1 MTTKTQDKKTRTGK
15 APAKKAP
22 AKKARVSKAGSKQK
36 ESIGLLAATQ
46 KMHIS
51 VIEIPL
57 TFMTDLGIAPD
68 KVKSARKLNK
78 KFVGGMYEN
87 FDDMATKISDTVS
100 APAKLI
106 GTLID
111 KLQEA
116 SDAKGPKAKPAK
128 SKPKAKVAAK
138 PKAAA
143 KPKVASKPK
152 VTAKPKA
159 KVAAK
164 PKAATKV
171 KAKVAPKPKAPAKPK
186 AVRKTK
192 VKAATLKPK
201 TVSNAATGQKPT
213 KKAIV
218 AAPSG
223 RSNLNTDVRLRSV

>member
-1 MTTKTQDKKTRTGK
+1 MTTKNQDKKTRTG
-15 APAKKAP
+15 KAP

-36 ESIGLLAATQ
+36 ESIGLLAATE

-164 PKAATKV
+164 PKAATKA
-171 KAKVAPKPKAPAKPK
+171 KAKVAPKPKAPTKPK
-186 AVRKTK
+186 AVRKA
-192 VKAATLKPK
+192 KAKTATLKRK
-201 TVSNAATGQKPT
+201 TVSNAATTGPKPT